1 MEQIKHLFTKYE
13 EDMSRDMP
21 WNVYPRPSLV
31 RDSFYNLNGSWDFA
45 VTKEGD
51 MPEYNQKIL
60 VPFAPES
67 RLSGI
72 CAEIPSGSVMHYRR
86 GFSLPKEFIR
96 KRVILHFGAVDTI
109 AEVILNGKIIG
120 VHEGGYLPFCFD
132 ITDAICEKNEL
143 YIRVRDNL
151 DKKYPYGKQTKK
163 RGGMWYTPVSGIW
176 QTVWIESVP
185 ENYVSAIEIDTD
197 MNSAKI
203 KVFGGA
209 QSKKLTIEETG
220 DVFEFI
226 DDDVTV
232 SPSVIRR
239 WSPEAPNLYN
249 FTLESGEDTVKG
261 YFALRKISVREI
273 AGIKR
278 LCLND
283 EPYLFNGLLD
293 QGYFPDGIFLPAT
306 EKGFEDDIRMTKSLG
321 FNTLRKHIKVEPEIF
336 YNLCDRLGIVVFQDM
351 VNNGGYSFILDTA
364 IPTVGLKRMPDALKN
379 TNQEA
384 RKIFEREMLATI
396 KHTNKFPSV
405 LYYTVFNEGWG
416 QFSADKM
423 YEIAKKAAPTRI
435 IDATSGW
442 FTRKKSD
449 VDSRHVYFKPVKI
462 KKVGDRPIVISEF
475 GGYSHRVSGHL
486 ATEDNYG
493 YKLYDTI
500 EDFRDGFI
508 NLYEKEI
515 LPLIPKGISA
525 LIYTQVSDVE
535 DETNGLMTYDR
546 QVLKPDADTT
556 KEVMKRLSDSI
567 KLTEN

>member
-226 DDDVTV
+226 DDDNCFAKRNSQMVTR
-232 SPSVIRR
+232 SSKPLQ
-239 WSPEAPNLYN
+239 LY
-249 FTLESGEDTVKG
+249 S
-261 YFALRKISVREI
+261 
-273 AGIKR
+273 
-278 LCLND
+278 
-283 EPYLFNGLLD
+283 
-293 QGYFPDGIFLPAT
+293 
-306 EKGFEDDIRMTKSLG
+306 
-321 FNTLRKHIKVEPEIF
+321 
-336 YNLCDRLGIVVFQDM
+336 
-351 VNNGGYSFILDTA
+351 
-364 IPTVGLKRMPDALKN
+364 
-379 TNQEA
+379 
-384 RKIFEREMLATI
+384 
-396 KHTNKFPSV
+396 
-405 LYYTVFNEGWG
+405 
-416 QFSADKM
+416 
-423 YEIAKKAAPTRI
+423 
-435 IDATSGW
+435 
-442 FTRKKSD
+442 
-449 VDSRHVYFKPVKI
+449 
-462 KKVGDRPIVISEF
+462 
-475 GGYSHRVSGHL
+475 
-486 ATEDNYG
+486 
-493 YKLYDTI
+493 
-500 EDFRDGFI
+500 
-508 NLYEKEI
+508 
-515 LPLIPKGISA
+515 
-525 LIYTQVSDVE
+525 
-535 DETNGLMTYDR
+535 
-546 QVLKPDADTT
+546 
-556 KEVMKRLSDSI
+556 
-567 KLTEN
+567 

>member
-1 MEQIKHLFTKYE
+1 MKQIKHLYTEYE
-13 EDMSRDMP
+13 EAMSFDLP

-31 RDSFYNLNGSWDFA
+31 RDSFFNLNGSWDFA
-45 VTKEGD
+45 VTKNGD
-51 MPEYNQKIL
+51 MPEFSEKIL
-60 VPFAPES
+60 VPFAPEA

-86 GFSLPKEFIR
+86 TFSLPENFIR
-96 KRVILHFGAVDTI
+96 KRVILHFGAVDTV

-120 VHEGGYLPFCFD
+120 VHEGGYLPFSFD
-132 ITDAICEKNEL
+132 ITDVLCENNEL
-143 YIRVRDNL
+143 YLKVRDDL

-185 ENYVSAIEIDTD
+185 ENYVVRLEIDTD

-203 KVFGGA
+203 RVVGGA
-209 QSKKLTIEETG
+209 QAKRLTIEETG

-226 DDDVTV
+226 DDDITVT
-232 SPSVIRR
+232 PSVIRR
-239 WSPEAPNLYN
+239 WSPENPNLYN
-249 FTLESGEDTVKG
+249 FTLESGDDTVKG
-261 YFALRKISVREI
+261 YFALRKISIREI

-306 EKGFEDDIRMTKSLG
+306 EKGFEDDIRLTKSLG

-336 YNLCDRLGIVVFQDM
+336 YNLCDRLGVVVFQDM
-351 VNNGGYSFILDTA
+351 VNNGGYSFVLDTA
-364 IPTVGLKRMPDALKN
+364 LPTIGLKRMPDALKN
-379 TNQEA
+379 TNPEA
-384 RKIFEREMLATI
+384 RQIFEKEMLATI
-396 KHTNKFPSV
+396 RHTSKFPSV

-423 YEIAKKAAPTRI
+423 YEIAKNAAPTRI
-435 IDATSGW
+435 VDATSGW
-442 FTRKKSD
+442 FTRKRSD
-449 VDSRHVYFKPVKI
+449 VDSRHIYFKPVKI
-462 KKVGDRPIVISEF
+462 KKASDKPIVISEF
-475 GGYSHRVSGHL
+475 GGYSHRVQGHL

-493 YKLYDTI
+493 YKLYDTL
-500 EDFRDGFI
+500 ENFREGFI

-515 LPLIPKGISA
+515 MPSIPKGVSA

-535 DETNGLMTYDR
+535 DETNGLVTYDR
-546 QVLKPDADTT
+546 QVIKPDVEET
-556 KEVMKRLSDSI
+556 KAVMKKLSDSI
-567 KLTEN
+567 RLTEN